1 MKIPLLIFIMLTCQ
15 LLTAQIVAGKDDVEE
30 RNFYYSDTANG
41 EFAFGDYDPK
51 DMIKLED
58 GSLLIGTELRIHF
71 PSSYKSP
78 EKLDS
83 LYWARHEIFMQKTH
97 VSSGT
102 VIKLNPDMEKEWET
116 VFSEKRVEKILKT
129 TDGRILIVG
138 EEVTMKYVWMV
149 ELGPEGNIIRENRY
163 TYKNKV
169 TIANAIID
177 EHNDVY
183 LLLESSHIVPVK
195 TRKDFGKRYFYFF
208 RDSEMNSHIAVAK
221 VNSDG
226 KLKWLKPVD
235 KRAQYI
241 KFGHELVVNNELVF
255 SSFWYS
261 GFEKDSLIEG
271 EKAVQLSKSGKRK
284 SAHNITQQYMLFF
297 DNGLVT
303 ITSHSQGRLLL
314 FRSGAVIDSI
324 QISSADN
331 DVRISHAI
339 QTPDGYL
346 ILAANHDNNRDYL
359 LISLSPDL
367 KFKKYWTYP
376 RDEYNEIC
384 GAVRL
389 DSGETI
395 LVGKCYRKEEGGE
408 KRLVTYINLV
418 KIKSGAE

>member
-1 MKIPLLIFIMLTCQ
+1 MLTCQ
-15 LLTAQIVAGKDDVEE
+15 LLTAQIVAGKDDVDE
-30 RNFYYSDTANG
+30 RNFFYSDTANG
-41 EFAFGDYDPK
+41 EFAFGDYNPK

-58 GSLLIGTELRIHF
+58 GSLLIGTELSIHF
-71 PSSYKSP
+71 PSAYKSP
-78 EKLDS
+78 ENFDS
-83 LYWARHEIFMQKTH
+83 LYWARYEIFMQKSH

-102 VIKLNPDMEKEWET
+102 VIKLNSNLQKEWET
-116 VFSEKRVEKILKT
+116 VFREKRVEKILKT

-138 EEVTMKYVWMV
+138 EEVTMKYVWMA

-177 EHNDVY
+177 EHNDVF

-195 TRKDFGKRYFYFF
+195 TRKEFGKRYFCFF
-208 RDSEMNSHIAVAK
+208 RDSEMNSHMAVAK

-226 KLKWLKPVD
+226 KLKWLKPID
-235 KRAQYI
+235 KRKKYE
-241 KFGHELVVNNELVF
+241 KFGSELVVNNESVF
-255 SSFWYS
+255 SSYWYS
-261 GFEKDSLIEG
+261 GFDNDSLIEG
-271 EKAVQLSKSGKRK
+271 KKAVQLSKSGKRI
-284 SAHNITQQYMLFF
+284 SSHNITQQCMLFF

-303 ITSHSQGRLLL
+303 ITSHSQGGLLL

-324 QISSADN
+324 QIASADN

-346 ILAANHDNNRDYL
+346 ILASNHDNNRDYL

-376 RDEYNEIC
+376 GDEYNEIC

-389 DSGETI
+389 NSGEII
-395 LVGKCYRKEEGGE
+395 LAGKCYRYENEPE
-408 KRLVTYINLV
+408 RSIVSYINLV
-418 KIKSGAE
+418 KIKSGVE